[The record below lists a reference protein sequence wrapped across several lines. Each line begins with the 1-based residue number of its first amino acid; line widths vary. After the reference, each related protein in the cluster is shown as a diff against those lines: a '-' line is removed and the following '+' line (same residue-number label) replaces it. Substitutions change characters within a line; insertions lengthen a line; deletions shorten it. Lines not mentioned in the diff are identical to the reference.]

1 TQTKLTNEDAKL
13 TAHTNAS
20 GKNAFRPK
28 ANAWNPEL
36 LELTVACLQPGDDP
50 EAWAAVVHQQRI
62 CDDDYR
68 DVLGLPLVLHL
79 ARLTDEY
86 ALPHDEDDTVD
97 TDAKDEQAADS
108 RRTAEQLAFDFTL
121 DDFDEE

>member
-1 TQTKLTNEDAKL
+1 MMTTERGPVAPAAGG
-13 TAHTNAS
+13 TALA
-20 GKNAFRPK
+20 
-28 ANAWNPEL
+28 E
-36 LELTVACLQPGDDP
+36 

-79 ARLTDEY
+79 ARLADEY

-97 TDAKDEQAADS
+97 TDAKEEQSADS
-108 RRTAEQLAFDFTL
+108 QGSVEQLAFDFPE
-121 DDFDEE
+121 DDCDEE